1 MAVVPDFLLN
11 AASSPAMPGRTAV
24 KTPSAQDRSPTQ
36 ERFADVFA
44 QEQPREAVRSEKPRD
59 SSDSKASSQA
69 RRNEPAR
76 ARDGDDRVKRAGDDD
91 RTADAK
97 PQADTTAKSGEQSA
111 AATDDSGKT
120 LPVAQGEET
129 KAPVDAVLDP
139 LFMFGMTGQLPQ
151 PVAMPAPTPQVPT
164 GTAAEAATAAT
175 TATTQAL
182 DPAALLGGAVATA
195 MPATAMGAGT
205 GAAATPAKAGEQVS
219 DDGLAQMLG
228 QVPQAQTDA
237 SKAATTAN
245 NLAATQLQGMMPD
258 ASAAVPAADQAAS
271 AVLASTLDQGGDQ
284 DAAMPTKTDA
294 FADKLTALSQAMST
308 PAQTARPV
316 TATVPGQPLS
326 PQAGNFSEAVVDKVM
341 WMSSQNLKTAD
352 IQMEPAQLGKL
363 EVRIDMTQ
371 DQTQV
376 TFASPH
382 ADVREALENGSQR
395 LRELFAQQGMNLA
408 NVNVSDQSSG
418 QAWQQSQ
425 QGAQNEGSRR
435 GRGGAASGGEDEAVA
450 NVAETRG
457 SATLAARSLVDYYA

>member
-11 AASSPAMPGRTAV
+11 TATSPAGTGRAAA
-24 KTPSAQDRSPTQ
+24 KTPSQDRPAAQ

-44 QEQPREAVRSEKPRD
+44 QEQPREPVRSEKPRD
-59 SSDSKASSQA
+59 TSDSKAPTQA
-69 RRNEPAR
+69 RKNEPGR
-76 ARDGDDRVKRAGDDD
+76 ARDGDDRVKRSGDDD

-97 PQADTTAKSGEQSA
+97 SQADSAAKSGEQSA

-120 LPVAQGEET
+120 LPVAQGEDA
-129 KAPVDAVLDP
+129 KAPVDALLDP
-139 LFMFGMTGQLPQ
+139 LFMFGMTGQFPQ
-151 PVAMPAPTPQVPT
+151 PVATPAPTPQLPT
-164 GTAAEAATAAT
+164 GTAAEAAA

-182 DPAALLGGAVATA
+182 DPAALLGAAVATA
-195 MPATAMGAGT
+195 AQATATGAGT
-205 GAAATPAKAGEQVS
+205 GATATPAKAGEQQAA
-219 DDGLAQMLG
+219 DDGLAQLLG
-228 QVPQAQTDA
+228 QAPQAQGDA
-237 SKAATTAN
+237 AKAATNAN
-245 NLAATQLQGMMPD
+245 NLAATQLQGLLPAD
-258 ASAAVPAADQAAS
+258 GAPAPAADQAAS
-271 AVLASTLDQGGDQ
+271 AALAATLDKGDGQ
-284 DAAMPTKTDA
+284 DAAVPSKADA
-294 FADKLTALSQAMST
+294 FADKLTALSQALST
-308 PAQTARPV
+308 PAATARPV

-382 ADVREALENGSQR
+382 ADVREALDNGSQR

-425 QGAQNEGSRR
+425 QGGQSDNSRR
-435 GRGGAASGGEDEAVA
+435 GSRGAGGSEDEAVA

>member
-11 AASSPAMPGRTAV
+11 PATSPANTGRAAA
-24 KTPSAQDRSPTQ
+24 KTPSQDRPAAQ

-44 QEQPREAVRSEKPRD
+44 QEQPREPVRSEKPRD

-69 RRNEPAR
+69 RKNEPVR
-76 ARDGDDRVKRAGDDD
+76 ARDGDDQMRRAGADD
-91 RTADAK
+91 RAADAK
-97 PQADTTAKSGEQSA
+97 PQADSTAKSGEQSA
-111 AATDDSGKT
+111 DATDDGGKA
-120 LPVAQGEET
+120 LPVAQGEEAE
-129 KAPVDAVLDP
+129 APVDAVLDP
-139 LFMFGMTGQLPQ
+139 LFMFGMTGEFPQ
-151 PVAMPAPTPQVPT
+151 PVVTPVATPQLPT
-164 GTAAEAATAAT
+164 GSAAEAATA
-175 TATTQAL
+175 TAQAL
-182 DPAALLGGAVATA
+182 DPAALLGAAVATA
-195 MPATAMGAGT
+195 AQATTTGVGT
-205 GAAATPAKAGEQVS
+205 GATATPAKAGEQQTT
-219 DDGLAQMLG
+219 DDGLAQLLG
-228 QVPQAQTDA
+228 QVPLAQGDA
-237 SKAATTAN
+237 AKAATNAN
-245 NLAATQLQGMMPD
+245 NLAATQLQGLLPAD
-258 ASAAVPAADQAAS
+258 GTPAQAADQAAS
-271 AVLASTLDQGGDQ
+271 AALAATLDKGDGQ
-284 DAAMPTKTDA
+284 DAAAPSKTDA
-294 FADKLTALSQAMST
+294 FADKLTALSQALSS

-363 EVRIDMTQ
+363 EVRIDMTR

-382 ADVREALENGSQR
+382 ADVREALDNGSQR

-425 QGAQNEGSRR
+425 QGAQNENSRR
-435 GRGGAASGGEDEAVA
+435 GRGGVAGGGEDEAVA

>member
-11 AASSPAMPGRTAV
+11 TATSPASTGRAAA
-24 KTPSAQDRSPTQ
+24 KTPSQDRPAAQ

-44 QEQPREAVRSEKPRD
+44 QEQPREPVRSEKPRD
-59 SSDSKASSQA
+59 TSDSKAPSQA
-69 RRNEPAR
+69 RKSESGR

-97 PQADTTAKSGEQSA
+97 PEADSTTKSDASSATTA
-111 AATDDSGKT
+111 DDSGKA
-120 LPVAQGEET
+120 LPVAQGEDA

-139 LFMFGMTGQLPQ
+139 LFMFGMTGQFPQ
-151 PVAMPAPTPQVPT
+151 PVATPVTTPQLPT
-164 GTAAEAATAAT
+164 GTAADAAATA
-175 TATTQAL
+175 TAQAL
-182 DPAALLGGAVATA
+182 DPAALLGAAVASVAQTTT
-195 MPATAMGAGT
+195 PGVGPGATAT
-205 GAAATPAKAGEQVS
+205 LAKPGEQQTT
-219 DDGLAQMLG
+219 DDGLAQLLG
-228 QVPQAQTDA
+228 QVPQVQGDA
-237 SKAATTAN
+237 AKAATNAN
-245 NLAATQLQGMMPD
+245 NLAATQLQGLLPAD
-258 ASAAVPAADQAAS
+258 GTPAQAADQAAS
-271 AVLASTLDQGGDQ
+271 AALAATLDKGDGQ
-284 DAAMPTKTDA
+284 DAAAPSKTDA
-294 FADKLTALSQAMST
+294 FADRLTALSQALSS

-316 TATVPGQPLS
+316 TAAVPGQPLS

-382 ADVREALENGSQR
+382 ADVREALDNGSQR

-425 QGAQNEGSRR
+425 QGAQHEGSRR
-435 GRGGAASGGEDEAVA
+435 GRGGVAGDGADEAVA
-450 NVAETRG
+450 SVAETRG

>member
-11 AASSPAMPGRTAV
+11 AASSPATPGRTAV
-24 KTPSAQDRSPTQ
+24 KTPSPQDRSPTQ

-76 ARDGDDRVKRAGDDD
+76 ARDCDDRVKRASDDD

-120 LPVAQGEET
+120 LPVAQGEEA

-151 PVAMPAPTPQVPT
+151 PVAVPLATPQVPT
-164 GTAAEAATAAT
+164 GTAADAATAAT
-175 TATTQAL
+175 TTTTQAL

-195 MPATAMGAGT
+195 MQATATGAGT

-237 SKAATTAN
+237 SKAATAN
-245 NLAATQLQGMMPD
+245 TLAATQLQGMLPD
-258 ASAAVPAADQAAS
+258 ANAAVPAADQAAS
-271 AVLASTLDQGGDQ
+271 AALVSTLDQGGEQ
-284 DAAMPTKTDA
+284 DAAMPTKTEA

-316 TATVPGQPLS
+316 TASVPGQPLS